1 MSDLYND
8 PNFRRDMEKKF
19 EPVWLWAGLGAMA
32 IVVGIFV
39 MLDIFGGPQS
49 QTATNPP
56 TIETTGSGGSSPR

>member
-8 PNFRRDMEKKF
+8 PNFRRDREEKF
-19 EPVWLWAGLGAMA
+19 EPLRLWTALGAMA

-49 QTATNPP
+49 QTATNTP